1 MTKKDFTSII
11 FVLDKS
17 ASMTTKREQVVSS
30 FDEFVQDQKNQP
42 GECSMTLVVF
52 DTNYGVILVNEPIEK
67 VKPLDEIGYAP
78 GGNTALFDSVARA
91 INEAGDVF
99 ARMEESGRPD
109 NVVLV
114 ILTDGQEN
122 SSEEVTNVQLQDLID
137 HQVDKYD
144 WKVVYL
150 HQGAGAFAQANKM
163 GMKATHSNYF
173 VGEVKT
179 GGGLGVRKAI
189 RAASYAVGSAR
200 SSDSK
205 SMDKSGTESLLSSD
219 DADQAYAEY
228 RKKQGVTSSTGGDS

>member
-17 ASMTTKREQVVSS
+17 ASMSTKREQAVSS
-30 FDEFVQDQKNQP
+30 FDEFVLDQKNQK
-42 GECSMTLVVF
+42 GECSMTLVMF

-67 VKPLDEIGYAP
+67 VKPLEEIGYAP
-78 GGNTALFDSVARA
+78 GGNTALIDSVARA

-99 ARMEESGRPD
+99 ARMKEGERPD

-114 ILTDGQEN
+114 ILTDGEEN
-122 SSEEVTNVQLQDLID
+122 SSKEVTNQELQQLID

-144 WKVVYL
+144 WKIVYL

-163 GMKATHSNYF
+163 GMKAMHSNYF

-179 GGGLGVRKAI
+179 GGGLGVRKAM
-189 RAASYAVGSAR
+189 RAASYAVASTR

-205 SMDKSGTESLLSSD
+205 SMDKGGTEDLLSDD
-219 DADQAYAEY
+219 DAYDRYRSKQA
-228 RKKQGVTSSTGGDS
+228 VTSSTRGNQ